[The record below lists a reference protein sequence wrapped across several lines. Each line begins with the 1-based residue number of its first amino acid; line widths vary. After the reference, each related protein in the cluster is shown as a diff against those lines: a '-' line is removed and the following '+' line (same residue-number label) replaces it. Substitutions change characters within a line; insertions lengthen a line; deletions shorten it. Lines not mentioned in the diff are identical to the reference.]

1 MCNVRVCKV
10 MVWVCKV
17 MRWVCKVMVQVWKV
31 MVRVCKVMVQPWMA
45 VSVRGCRGAAVPTSV
60 PLLPVD
66 RSVCVGGGIPVG
78 FPVPRGGPHSA
89 GVVVGMG
96 GALRASQSCTPPSRP
111 RRTPAPQR
119 ALRGGNGPS
128 PPLPPTSL
136 PTGSSPGPA
145 AAPSPLC
152 FPPHPPR
159 HPVPVL
165 TSERG
170 EEAEDAEQRH
180 GGGPLPPPV
189 PVPVPLPRR
198 CPRCCPRSPRC
209 WSRRRRRRRRPGR
222 GGPGREAVPCAVPGP
237 PRAAPLRRRQ
247 RRRQRGRGRSAP
259 APPPPGAPGWG
270 AGGGGHREPGRV
282 REPGSSRCPPQPPPL
297 CAGSVPAGPGGERG
311 PAALRSGP
319 DPREGPART
328 GGTDLRDPQTGTPQA
343 PPPHLAPPPNP

>member
-1 MCNVRVCKV
+1 
-10 MVWVCKV
+10 MVLQNTSAHPRTSQSPPDLTAKSHP
-17 MRWVCKVMVQVWKV
+17 MLRNPPEPPLSPP
-31 MVRVCKVMVQPWMA
+31 RPPIPPLRRTA
-45 VSVRGCRGAAVPTSV
+45 PRGTHGCGWPSCAGGEGQRRRGSRP
-60 PLLPVD
+60 
-66 RSVCVGGGIPVG
+66 GGGHRGPHR
-78 FPVPRGGPHSA
+78 RGG
-89 GVVVGMG
+89 G
-96 GALRASQSCTPPSRP
+96 GDGGGLRASQSCTPPSRP

-343 PPPHLAPPPNP
+343 PPPHLTPPPNP

>member
-1 MCNVRVCKV
+1 
-10 MVWVCKV
+10 
-17 MRWVCKVMVQVWKV
+17 

-96 GALRASQSCTPPSRP
+96 GGLRASQSCTPPSRP

-152 FPPHPPR
+152 FPPPP
-159 HPVPVL
+159 
-165 TSERG
+165 
-170 EEAEDAEQRH
+170 
-180 GGGPLPPPV
+180 
-189 PVPVPLPRR
+189 
-198 CPRCCPRSPRC
+198 
-209 WSRRRRRRRRPGR
+209 
-222 GGPGREAVPCAVPGP
+222 
-237 PRAAPLRRRQ
+237 
-247 RRRQRGRGRSAP
+247 
-259 APPPPGAPGWG
+259 PPPPGAGAYVGARRGGRGRGAAPWGRPAASAGAGPGAAAPALSPVLPALSAVLEPAAAAAAAARAGRPRAGGG
-270 AGGGGHREPGRV
+270 AVRCAGAAPRRSAPPPSAPPSAGPRPLRPRPAATGSTGMGSWGGGGHREPGRV